1 MKITAFAVL
10 LLLCSLETGQ
20 AQDTCTP
27 IVEAPTC
34 ACALNDGKIIDL
46 RSVANQNGQPA

>member
-1 MKITAFAVL
+1 MKLTAFAVL
-10 LLLCSLETGQ
+10 LLLRSLETGS
-20 AQDTCTP
+20 AQYSCAP

-34 ACALNDGKIIDL
+34 ACVLDDLKVIDL